1 MNREP
6 TAVVFVTGAAGTGK
20 STVAELLSDRWTTTH
35 LDFDEVTRPVVDL
48 ALVEH
53 PEWDE
58 ATCLQQVKP
67 LRYSKFFADIE
78 TLLAVRDAPE
88 ILVASAPMT
97 GYLADPSAWGSVE
110 TRIRE
115 AGGTPIVIWLHV
127 DEEIRQARVAARG
140 STRDLGVAESDRAPM
155 PPMIGHL
162 PITADASPEE
172 VADGI
177 SVELQKI
184 FGKP

>member
-6 TAVVFVTGAAGTGK
+6 TPVVFITGAAGTGK

-78 TLLAVRDAPE
+78 TLLAGRDAPE

-97 GYLADPSAWGSVE
+97 GYLADPSAWGPVE
-110 TRIRE
+110 VRIRE
-115 AGGTPIVIWLHV
+115 VGGVPIVIWLHV
-127 DEEIRQARVAARG
+127 DEEIRQARVATRG
-140 STRDLGVAESDRAPM
+140 STRDLGVEESQRAPS
-155 PPMIGHL
+155 PPK
-162 PITADASPEE
+162 ITQVPVSAEASPEE
-172 VADGI
+172 VADRI